1 MNYIK
6 KLQLETSDAR
16 CVLSAIASEITN
28 LYVYLSSPKFHSDT
42 TVQVQDVLNRT
53 QQIRTLA
60 STTLGVGPSDYT
72 PKEDR
77 GYAFVIIQDSKF
89 QWETDLHQGSGGSDP
104 KIAHDGSVT
113 TLEDV
118 ILHLKEKGIN
128 QFEFRD
134 ARSR

>member
-60 STTLGVGPSDYT
+60 STTLGVSGNDYSW
-72 PKEDR
+72 KEDS
-77 GYAFVIIQDSKF
+77 GYAFIVL
-89 QWETDLHQGSGGSDP
+89 TDRYYKWTSDTHQGSGGTYPTRSF
-104 KIAHDGSVT
+104 
-113 TLEDV
+113 TLEQV
-118 ILHLKEKGIN
+118 ILYLKEKGIN

-134 ARSR
+134 ERSS